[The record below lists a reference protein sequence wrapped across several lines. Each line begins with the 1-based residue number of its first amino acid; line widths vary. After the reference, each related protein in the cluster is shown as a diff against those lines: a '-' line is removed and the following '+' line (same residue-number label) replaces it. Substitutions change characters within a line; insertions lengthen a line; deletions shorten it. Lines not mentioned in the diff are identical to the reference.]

1 MHTFNWVMQME
12 YKSIEK
18 YLNKNKEKFSIK
30 KFLIKLSIKILI
42 CIIIFL
48 TGLIILKY
56 DKAHDKIIY
65 NFMES
70 HNISMASINNLYHK
84 YLGNIL
90 PFENVAKE
98 NITKVFNEEISYKEA
113 SIYKE
118 GVKLTVTDNYLIPV
132 LESGVVVF
140 IGEKEDYGKVVM
152 IEQVD
157 GVTTWYGN
165 IDNIS
170 INLYDYVS
178 KGEFLGESKGNYIY
192 LVFEKKGSYLNYK
205 EYFKKI

>member
-1 MHTFNWVMQME
+1 ME

-18 YLNKNKEKFSIK
+18 FLSKNKEKFSFK
-30 KFLIKLSIKILI
+30 KFLVKLGIKVLV
-42 CIIIFL
+42 CIVIFL
-48 TGLIILKY
+48 TGLIVLKY
-56 DKAHDKIIY
+56 DKSHNKVIY

-70 HNISMASINNLYHK
+70 HNISMASINKLYHK

-98 NITKVFNEEISYKEA
+98 NITKVFNEEISYKDA
-113 SIYKE
+113 SIYKD
-118 GVKLTVTDNYLIPV
+118 GVKLTVADNYLTPV

-140 IGEKEDYGKVVM
+140 IGEKEEYGKVVM

-157 GVTTWYGN
+157 GVTSWYGN

-170 INLYDYVS
+170 VDLYDYVS
-178 KGEFLGESKGNYIY
+178 KGEFLGEAKGDYIY

-205 EYFKKI
+205 EYFKKV

>member
-1 MHTFNWVMQME
+1 ME

-18 YLNKNKEKFSIK
+18 FLSKNKEKFSFK
-30 KFLIKLSIKILI
+30 KFLVKLSIKVLV
-42 CIIIFL
+42 CIVIFL
-48 TGLIILKY
+48 TGLIVLKY
-56 DKAHDKIIY
+56 DKSHNKVIY

-70 HNISMASINNLYHK
+70 HNISMASINKLYHK

-113 SIYKE
+113 SIYKD
-118 GVKLTVTDNYLIPV
+118 GVKLTVADNYLTPV

-140 IGEKEDYGKVVM
+140 IGEKEEYGKVVM

-157 GVTTWYGN
+157 GVTSWYGN

-170 INLYDYVS
+170 FDLYDYVS
-178 KGEFLGESKGNYIY
+178 KGEFLGEAKGNYIY

-205 EYFKKI
+205 EYFKKV

>member
-1 MHTFNWVMQME
+1 ME

-18 YLNKNKEKFSIK
+18 FLSKNKEKFSFK
-30 KFLIKLSIKILI
+30 KFLVKLSIKVLV
-42 CIIIFL
+42 CIVIFL
-48 TGLIILKY
+48 TGLIVLKY
-56 DKAHDKIIY
+56 DKSHNKVIY

-70 HNISMASINNLYHK
+70 HNISMASINKLYHK

-98 NITKVFNEEISYKEA
+98 NITKVFNEEISYKDA
-113 SIYKE
+113 SIYKD
-118 GVKLTVTDNYLIPV
+118 GVKLTVADNYLTPV

-140 IGEKEDYGKVVM
+140 IGDKEEYGKVVM
-152 IEQVD
+152 IEQID
-157 GVTTWYGN
+157 GVTSWYGN

-170 INLYDYVS
+170 VDLYDYVS
-178 KGEFLGESKGNYIY
+178 KGEFLGEAKGDYIY

-205 EYFKKI
+205 EYFKKV

>member
-1 MHTFNWVMQME
+1 ME

-18 YLNKNKEKFSIK
+18 FLSKNKEKFSFK
-30 KFLIKLSIKILI
+30 KFLVKLSVKVLV
-42 CIIIFL
+42 CIVIFL
-48 TGLIILKY
+48 TGLIVLKY
-56 DKAHDKIIY
+56 DKSHNKVIY

-70 HNISMASINNLYHK
+70 HNISMASINKLYHK

-98 NITKVFNEEISYKEA
+98 NITKVFNEEISYKDA
-113 SIYKE
+113 SIYKD
-118 GVKLTVTDNYLIPV
+118 GVKLTVADNYLTPV

-140 IGEKEDYGKVVM
+140 IGDKEEYGKVVM
-152 IEQVD
+152 IEQID
-157 GVTTWYGN
+157 GVTSWYGN

-170 INLYDYVS
+170 VDLYDYVS
-178 KGEFLGESKGNYIY
+178 KGEFLGEAKGDYIY

-205 EYFKKI
+205 EYFKKV

>member
-1 MHTFNWVMQME
+1 ME

-18 YLNKNKEKFSIK
+18 FLSKNKEKFSFK
-30 KFLIKLSIKILI
+30 KFLVKLSIKVLV
-42 CIIIFL
+42 CIVIFL
-48 TGLIILKY
+48 TGLIVLKY
-56 DKAHDKIIY
+56 DKSHNKVIY

-70 HNISMASINNLYHK
+70 HNISMASINKLYHK

-98 NITKVFNEEISYKEA
+98 NITKVFNEEISYKDA
-113 SIYKE
+113 SIYKD
-118 GVKLTVTDNYLIPV
+118 GVKLTVADNYLTPV

-140 IGEKEDYGKVVM
+140 IGEKEEYGKVVM

-157 GVTTWYGN
+157 GVTSWYGN

-170 INLYDYVS
+170 VDLYDYVS
-178 KGEFLGESKGNYIY
+178 KGEFLGEAKGNYIY

-205 EYFKKI
+205 EYFKKV